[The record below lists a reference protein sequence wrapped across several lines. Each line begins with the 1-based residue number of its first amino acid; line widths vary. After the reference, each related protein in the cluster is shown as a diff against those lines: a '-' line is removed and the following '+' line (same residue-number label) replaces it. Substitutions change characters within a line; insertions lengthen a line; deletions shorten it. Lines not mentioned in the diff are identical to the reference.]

1 MQIFTTIL
9 ESLLIE
15 VQKLKTAKEVWFAL
29 CAKHKKKALTVVV
42 DIHHHMYEMKCK
54 EKSQVH
60 MHLETLARMQEQL
73 AGMGVGLPD
82 TDLITV
88 NPWLTSKVTYQPL
101 MKAIL
106 MSATQAK
113 VNLMPNKV
121 IESLLD
127 EFE

>member
-1 MQIFTTIL
+1 
-9 ESLLIE
+9 LLIIE
-15 VQKLKTAKEVWFAL
+15 VQKLKTAKEVWDAL

-88 NPWLTSKVTYQPL
+88 ILGSLLRLYRPL
-101 MKAIL
+101 INVIS
-106 MSATQAK
+106 MSATHVK
-113 VNLMPNKV
+113 VNLMPDKV

-127 EFE
+127 KFEQLGIEE